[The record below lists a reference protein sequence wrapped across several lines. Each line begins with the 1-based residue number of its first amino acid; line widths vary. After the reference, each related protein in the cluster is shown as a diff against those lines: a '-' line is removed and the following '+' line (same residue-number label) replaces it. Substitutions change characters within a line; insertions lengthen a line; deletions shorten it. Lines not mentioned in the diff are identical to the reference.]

1 VSMQAEGH
9 PVAMKRDTKEG
20 LSTWVCGYSLLAGGE
35 GSEDKAY
42 DFINAW
48 LEPRSANFL
57 VENWGYGH
65 ANQKAM
71 DEMDQ
76 ATLASMGYDN
86 VEQFRS
92 NTLWQGP
99 LPFELREKMIA
110 EFEKIKAG
118 F

>member
-1 VSMQAEGH
+1 MGC
-9 PVAMKRDTKEG
+9 R
-20 LSTWVCGYSLLAGGE
+20 SLRALATGWT
-35 GSEDKAY
+35 SP
-42 DFINAW
+42 
-48 LEPRSANFL
+48 LEARSANYL

-65 ANQKAM
+65 ANQMAM
-71 DEMDQ
+71 DQMDQ

-86 VEQFRS
+86 VEQFRA